1 MKTHNPTKSEYIAPS
16 IHTTEIRV
24 EQGFQQSA
32 FEQEEAGKAG
42 SISYCAEENDFDI

>member
-1 MKTHNPTKSEYIAPS
+1 MKTNTPIKSEYIAPS

-24 EQGFQQSA
+24 EQGFQQSV

-42 SISYCAEENDFDI
+42 SVNYCADNDFDI